1 MTTYYENQNIDVYN
15 YVNYIIINW
24 EELET
29 EINES
34 DPFTYIKS
42 NLKRKKFIGNTN
54 SKKNTPEYILN
65 MIDYLEECNENDKE
79 EFTLLIKNKEM
90 FLDKL
95 KEFLNK
101 DLKWF
106 FEKKKFKF

>member
-1 MTTYYENQNIDVYN
+1 
-15 YVNYIIINW
+15 
-24 EELET
+24 
-29 EINES
+29 
-34 DPFTYIKS
+34 
-42 NLKRKKFIGNTN
+42 
-54 SKKNTPEYILN
+54 

-79 EFTLLIKNKEM
+79 KFILLIQTKEM